1 VDQERPGVAG
11 PAGAGGDTE
20 ESAAGSLDDVVSRL
34 GALGREFVRLLDVRI
49 EQTRLGI
56 RGAIVRTVIVL
67 WIVLALVVVTAA
79 AIGRVVAGLSALL
92 AIALGSAWA
101 GDLAAGSL
109 LLALLALA
117 ALAIRA
123 GLRRAGLR
131 RLRKKFGTP
140 AGQST
145 QPSTEA
151 MS

>member
-1 VDQERPGVAG
+1 VEQERPGVAG

-34 GALGREFVRLLDVRI
+34 GDLGREFVRLLEVRI

-56 RGAIVRTVIVL
+56 RGAIARTVIVL
-67 WIVLALVVVTAA
+67 WLVLALVVVTAVA
-79 AIGRVVAGLSALL
+79 VGRIVAGLSALL

-109 LLALLALA
+109 LLVLLALT

-123 GLRRAGLR
+123 RLRRAGLR
-131 RLRKKFGTP
+131 RLKKKFETSARQP
-140 AGQST
+140 A
-145 QPSTEA
+145 QPPTEA
-151 MS
+151 TS